1 MKKEL
6 AAVQQVS
13 WKIAD
18 AYQGQKVHPD
28 RYFVAGANLP
38 VVWREPVRSLQ
49 VAQKRVTDLVTGF
62 IPVSDKNGM
71 VALID
76 SRGTICSGV
85 AYAEQYFR
93 SSVQLLGLMGRVGQT
108 NVVSPDMFSGLRRSG
123 VAPQLRNSFVI
134 SGKGECFR
142 VTQFDVQGAGIQ
154 VPATMAQKIRVNT
167 NAGRVEDTVVT
178 APGHA
183 QAPVEDVFVFPDP
196 FAVSKV
202 DKNGRVTN
210 LFGDLGGL
218 VRKLSGGSL
227 DEAIKYWRENVDRIL
242 FGKDQKIFNSATGTW
257 IKYLTRNSYLAF
269 TYGNHL

>member
-6 AAVQQVS
+6 AVQEVAWS
-13 WKIAD
+13 LD
-18 AYQGQKVHPD
+18 EAYKRQRVDPD
-28 RYFVAGANLP
+28 KYFVAGANLP

-62 IPVSDKNGM
+62 IPVADKDGV

-76 SRGTICSGV
+76 RRGTICSGV

-93 SSVQLLGLMGRVGQT
+93 TSVQLLGLMGREGKT

-123 VAPQLRNSFVI
+123 VAPQLSNSFVI
-134 SGKGECFR
+134 PGKGECFR
-142 VTQFDVQGAGIQ
+142 VTQFDVKGAGIQ
-154 VPATMAQKIRVNT
+154 IPATMAQKIRVNI
-167 NAGRVEDTVVT
+167 NAGRVEDNVITT
-178 APGHA
+178 AGHA
-183 QAPVEDVFVFPDP
+183 QVPVEDVFIFPDP

-218 VRKLSGGSL
+218 VRKLSGGSV
-227 DEAIKYWRENVDRIL
+227 DGAIKYWRENVDRIL

-269 TYGNHL
+269 IYGNHL